1 MLNDYLIEDKRD
13 IDFALKKILEY
24 LKKNR
29 LLNYNNFKNNLFKKK
44 FNICVYR
51 IHHTMWSDF
60 GTAESFKL

>member
-29 LLNYNNFKNNLFKKK
+29 LLNYNNFKNNLLKKK
-44 FNICVYR
+44 INICVYR
-51 IHHTMWSDF
+51 IHYTKWSDF

>member
-29 LLNYNNFKNNLFKKK
+29 LLNYNNFKNNF
-44 FNICVYR
+44 F
-51 IHHTMWSDF
+51 
-60 GTAESFKL
+60 